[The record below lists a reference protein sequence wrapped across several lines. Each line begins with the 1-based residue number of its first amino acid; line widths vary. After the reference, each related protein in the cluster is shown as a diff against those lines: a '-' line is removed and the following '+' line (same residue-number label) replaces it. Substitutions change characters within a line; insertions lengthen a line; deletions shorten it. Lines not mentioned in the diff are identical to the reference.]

1 MIFALYDRNSRILPD
16 YEISLAPFLEFTM
29 TQTPEEQNTADTS
42 PEIQVDS
49 DWKAEAQA
57 EKVRLQ
63 DAEQKATEK
72 AEAKQQMPEPNFR
85 GLLGILASQ
94 ALMGLGMH
102 QDPSGKGVMVDLEGA
117 KFVIDLLEM
126 LQNKTDGNLSEEES
140 TEIKQLVTELQNR
153 FVQIAEL
160 VAAQMQQGTATQGTP
175 EATSPSGIIDPTA

>member
-1 MIFALYDRNSRILPD
+1 
-16 YEISLAPFLEFTM
+16 M
-29 TQTPEEQNTADTS
+29 TDTPKEQNTEDSS

-72 AEAKQQMPEPNFR
+72 SEAKQQMPEPNFR

-126 LQNKTDGNLSEEES
+126 IQDKTDGNLSEEES

-160 VAAQMQQGTATQGTP
+160 VAAQVQQGAVAQGTP
-175 EATSPSGIIDPTA
+175 DAVPASGIIDPTA